1 MSELLY
7 QGDGYLRECTAR
19 VTAVDERGVQLDR
32 TVFYPV
38 GGGQPGDRGRLDLPD
53 GSGIEI
59 VDARKGDEADT
70 VLHVPA
76 DPVSKGIVGA
86 EVSAVIDWDRRH
98 RLMRMHTCMHL
109 LSVVIPADVTG
120 GSIRDGS
127 GRLDF
132 DLPEPLKDKEHLTRE
147 LNRLIDEDLPVETIW
162 VTDEEL
168 AARPDLV
175 KTMSVKPPS
184 GQGWVR
190 LLAIG
195 DVDLQA
201 CGGTHVA
208 RTGEIGRVL
217 VTRTEKKG
225 RRNRRVNVAFAPPE
239 EPGPGRP
246 GLPAG

>member
-19 VTAVDERGVQLDR
+19 VSAADEHGIQLDR
-32 TVFYPV
+32 TVFYAA
-38 GGGQPGDRGRLDLPD
+38 GGGQPGDRGRLVLPD
-53 GSGIEI
+53 GTQIEI
-59 VDARKGDEADT
+59 VDTRKGDEIGS
-70 VLHVPA
+70 VVHVPA
-76 DPVSKGIVGA
+76 REESTSIVGT
-86 EVSAVIDWDRRH
+86 EVVAIIDWERRH

-109 LSVVIPADVTG
+109 LSVVIPAEVTG

-132 DLPEPLKDKEHLTRE
+132 DLPEPLQDKEHLTRE
-147 LNRLIDEDLPVETIW
+147 LNRLVEDDLPVKTIW

-184 GQGWVR
+184 GQGRVR

-208 RTGEIGRVL
+208 RTGEIGEV
-217 VTRTEKKG
+217 VITKVEKKG
-225 RRNRRVNVAFAPPE
+225 RRNRRVNVAFAPS
-239 EPGPGRP
+239 
-246 GLPAG
+246 

>member
-7 QGDGYLRECTAR
+7 QSDGYLRECTAR
-19 VTAVDERGVQLDR
+19 VTASDERGIQLDR
-32 TVFYPV
+32 TVFYAA
-38 GGGQPGDRGRLDLPD
+38 GGGQPGDRGRLVLPD
-53 GSGIEI
+53 GSEIEI
-59 VDARKGDEADT
+59 VDTRKGDET
-70 VLHVPA
+70 GSVIHVPA
-76 DPVSKGIVGA
+76 SPVSENVVGLG
-86 EVSAVIDWDRRH
+86 VTAVIDWERRH

-132 DLPEPLKDKEHLTRE
+132 DLPEPLRDKEHLTSE
-147 LNRLIDEDLPVETIW
+147 LNRLVEDDLPVKTIW

-184 GQGWVR
+184 GQGRVR

-208 RTGEIGRVL
+208 RTGEIGKVV
-217 VTRTEKKG
+217 VTKTEKKG
-225 RRNRRVNVAFAPPE
+225 RHNRRVNVAFAPS
-239 EPGPGRP
+239 
-246 GLPAG
+246 

>member
-7 QGDGYLRECTAR
+7 QGDGYLRECAAR
-19 VTAVDERGVQLDR
+19 VIAADERGIQLDR
-32 TVFYPV
+32 TVFYAA
-38 GGGQPGDRGRLDLPD
+38 GGGQPGDRGKIVLPD
-53 GSGIEI
+53 GTAIEI
-59 VDARKGDEADT
+59 VDTRKGDGADS
-70 VLHVPA
+70 VVHVPESPA
-76 DPVSKGIVGA
+76 SGSIVGT
-86 EVSAVIDWDRRH
+86 EVTAVIDWERRH

-132 DLPEPLKDKEHLTRE
+132 DLPEPLQDKEHLTRE
-147 LNRLIDEDLPVETIW
+147 LNRLVEQDLPVKTIW

-184 GQGWVR
+184 GHGRVR

-208 RTGEIGRVL
+208 RTGEIGRVV
-217 VTRTEKKG
+217 VTKTEKKG
-225 RRNRRVNVAFAPPE
+225 RHNRRVNVAFAPS
-239 EPGPGRP
+239 
-246 GLPAG
+246 

>member
-1 MSELLY
+1 VSELLY

-19 VTAVDERGVQLDR
+19 VIAADERGIQLDR
-32 TVFYPV
+32 TVFYAA
-38 GGGQPGDRGRLDLPD
+38 GGGQPGDRGRLVLPD
-53 GSGIEI
+53 GTGIEI
-59 VDARKGDEADT
+59 VDTRKGDGAGS
-70 VLHVPA
+70 VVHVPESPA
-76 DPVSKGIVGA
+76 CESIVGT
-86 EVSAVIDWDRRH
+86 EVTAIIDWERRH

-132 DLPEPLKDKEHLTRE
+132 DLPEPLQDKEHLTRE
-147 LNRLIDEDLPVETIW
+147 LNRLVEQDLPVKTIW

-184 GQGWVR
+184 GHGRVR

-208 RTGEIGRVL
+208 RTGEIGRVV
-217 VTRTEKKG
+217 VTKTEKKG
-225 RRNRRVNVAFAPPE
+225 RHNRRVNVAFAPS
-239 EPGPGRP
+239 
-246 GLPAG
+246 

>member
-19 VTAVDERGVQLDR
+19 VTAADEHGVQLDR
-32 TVFYPV
+32 TVFYAA
-38 GGGQPGDRGRLDLPD
+38 GGGQPGDRGRLIVPD
-53 GSGIEI
+53 GSELEI
-59 VDARKGDEADT
+59 VDTRKGDT
-70 VLHVPA
+70 LGSVVHVLA
-76 DPVSKGIVGA
+76 SAVSTEIVGT
-86 EVSAVIDWDRRH
+86 EVTAAIDWERRH

-109 LSVVIPADVTG
+109 LSVVIPAEVTG

-132 DLPEPLKDKEHLTRE
+132 DLPEPLQDKEHLTRE
-147 LNRLIDEDLPVETIW
+147 LNRLVEEDLPVETIW

-184 GQGWVR
+184 GQGRVR

-208 RTGEIGRVL
+208 RTGEIGEVV
-217 VTRTEKKG
+217 VTKVEKKG
-225 RRNRRVNVAFAPPE
+225 RHNRRVNVAFAPS
-239 EPGPGRP
+239 
-246 GLPAG
+246 

>member
-19 VTAVDERGVQLDR
+19 VIAADERGVQLDR
-32 TVFYPV
+32 TVFYAA
-38 GGGQPGDRGRLDLPD
+38 GGGQPGDRGRFVLPD
-53 GSGIEI
+53 GTGIEI
-59 VDARKGDEADT
+59 VDTRKGDGAGS
-70 VLHVPA
+70 VVHVPENPA
-76 DPVSKGIVGA
+76 SESIVGT
-86 EVSAVIDWDRRH
+86 EVTAVIDWERRH

-132 DLPEPLKDKEHLTRE
+132 DLPEPLQDKEHLTRE
-147 LNRLIDEDLPVETIW
+147 LNRLVEQDLPVETIW

-184 GQGWVR
+184 GQGRVR

-208 RTGEIGRVL
+208 RTGEIGKVV
-217 VTRTEKKG
+217 VTKTEKKG
-225 RRNRRVNVAFAPPE
+225 RHNRRVNVAFAPS
-239 EPGPGRP
+239 
-246 GLPAG
+246 

>member
-19 VTAVDERGVQLDR
+19 VIAADARGIQLDR
-32 TVFYPV
+32 TVFYAA
-38 GGGQPGDRGRLDLPD
+38 GGGQPGDRGKLVLPD
-53 GSGIEI
+53 GTAIEI
-59 VDARKGDEADT
+59 VDTRKGDGADS
-70 VLHVPA
+70 VVHVPES
-76 DPVSKGIVGA
+76 PVSESIVGA
-86 EVSAVIDWDRRH
+86 EVTAVIDWERRH

-132 DLPEPLKDKEHLTRE
+132 DLPEPLQDKEHLTGE
-147 LNRLIDEDLPVETIW
+147 LNRLVEQDLPVKTIW

-184 GQGWVR
+184 GQGRVR

-208 RTGEIGRVL
+208 RTGEIGRVV
-217 VTRTEKKG
+217 VTKTEKKG
-225 RRNRRVNVAFAPPE
+225 RHNRRVNVAFAP
-239 EPGPGRP
+239 
-246 GLPAG
+246 

>member
-1 MSELLY
+1 MEKNGLHRVSELLY
-7 QGDGYLRECTAR
+7 QGDGYLRECTGR
-19 VTAVDERGVQLDR
+19 VIVADERGIQLDR
-32 TVFYPV
+32 TVFYAA
-38 GGGQPGDRGRLDLPD
+38 GGGQPGDCGKLVLPD
-53 GSGIEI
+53 GSRIEI
-59 VDARKGDEADT
+59 VDARKGDDIDS
-70 VLHVPA
+70 VVHVPA
-76 DPVSKGIVGA
+76 SPVSTSIVGA
-86 EVSAVIDWDRRH
+86 EVTAVIDWERRH

-109 LSVVIPADVTG
+109 LSVVIPAEVTG

-147 LNRLIDEDLPVETIW
+147 LNRLVEEDLPVKTIW

-184 GQGWVR
+184 GQGRVR

-208 RTGEIGRVL
+208 RTGEIGRVV
-217 VTRTEKKG
+217 VTKTEKKG
-225 RRNRRVNVAFAPPE
+225 RHNRRVNVAFAPS
-239 EPGPGRP
+239 
-246 GLPAG
+246 

>member
-7 QGDGYLRECTAR
+7 QDDGYLRECAARITAH
-19 VTAVDERGVQLDR
+19 DESGIQLDR
-32 TVFYPV
+32 TVFYAA
-38 GGGQPGDRGRLDLPD
+38 GGGQPGDRGRLVLAD
-53 GSGIEI
+53 GSRVEI
-59 VDARKGDEADT
+59 VDTRKGDEPGT
-70 VLHVPA
+70 VIHVPEG
-76 DPVSKGIVGA
+76 PVPGGIVGSDVTA
-86 EVSAVIDWDRRH
+86 IIDWERRH

-109 LSVVIPADVTG
+109 LSVIIKADVTG

-132 DLPEPLKDKEHLTRE
+132 DLPEPIQGKEHLTRE
-147 LNRLIDEDLPVETIW
+147 LNRLVEEDLPVSTIW

-168 AARPDLV
+168 AERPELV

-184 GQGWVR
+184 GQDRVR

-208 RTGEIGRVL
+208 RTGEIGEVV
-217 VTRTEKKG
+217 VTKVEKKG
-225 RRNRRVNVAFAPPE
+225 RQNRRVNVAFAP
-239 EPGPGRP
+239 
-246 GLPAG
+246 A

>member
-19 VTAVDERGVQLDR
+19 VIAADERGIQLDR
-32 TVFYPV
+32 TVFYAA
-38 GGGQPGDRGRLDLPD
+38 GGGQPGDRGRLVLPD
-53 GSGIEI
+53 GTGIEI
-59 VDARKGDEADT
+59 ADTRKGDGAGS
-70 VLHVPA
+70 VVHVPESPA
-76 DPVSKGIVGA
+76 PESIVGT
-86 EVSAVIDWDRRH
+86 EVTAVIDWERRH

-132 DLPEPLKDKEHLTRE
+132 DLPEPLQDKEHLTRE
-147 LNRLIDEDLPVETIW
+147 LNRLVEQDLPVKTIW

-184 GQGWVR
+184 GQGRVR

-208 RTGEIGRVL
+208 RTGEIGKVV
-217 VTRTEKKG
+217 VTKTEKKG
-225 RRNRRVNVAFAPPE
+225 RHNRRVNVAFAP
-239 EPGPGRP
+239 
-246 GLPAG
+246 A

>member
-19 VTAVDERGVQLDR
+19 VTAANEHGVQLDR
-32 TVFYPV
+32 TVFYAA
-38 GGGQPGDRGRLDLPD
+38 GGGQPGDRGRLVLPD
-53 GSGIEI
+53 GSELEI
-59 VDARKGDEADT
+59 VDTRKGDAT
-70 VLHVPA
+70 GSLVHVPA
-76 DPVSKGIVGA
+76 SAPPAGIVGT
-86 EVSAVIDWDRRH
+86 EVTAVIDWERRH

-109 LSVVIPADVTG
+109 LSVVIPAEVTG

-132 DLPEPLKDKEHLTRE
+132 DLPEPLQDKEHLTRE
-147 LNRLIDEDLPVETIW
+147 LNRLVEEDLPVETIW
-162 VTDEEL
+162 VTYEEL

-184 GQGWVR
+184 GQGRVR

-208 RTGEIGRVL
+208 RTGEIGEV
-217 VTRTEKKG
+217 VITKVEKKG
-225 RRNRRVNVAFAPPE
+225 RRNRRVNVAFASS
-239 EPGPGRP
+239 
-246 GLPAG
+246 

>member
-7 QGDGYLRECTAR
+7 QSDGYLRECTAR
-19 VTAVDERGVQLDR
+19 VISADERGLQLDR
-32 TVFYPV
+32 TVFYAV
-38 GGGQPGDRGRLDLPD
+38 GGGQPGDRGRLVRPD
-53 GSGIEI
+53 GTGIEI
-59 VDARKGDEADT
+59 VDTRKGDAAGS
-70 VLHVPA
+70 VVHVPESPA
-76 DPVSKGIVGA
+76 FESIVGT
-86 EVSAVIDWDRRH
+86 EVTAVIDWERRH

-132 DLPEPLKDKEHLTRE
+132 DLPEPLQDKEHLTRE
-147 LNRLIDEDLPVETIW
+147 LNRLVEQDLPVKTIW

-184 GQGWVR
+184 GQGRVR

-208 RTGEIGRVL
+208 RTGEIGKVV
-217 VTRTEKKG
+217 VTKTEKKG
-225 RRNRRVNVAFAPPE
+225 RHNRRVNVAFAP
-239 EPGPGRP
+239 
-246 GLPAG
+246 A

>member
-7 QGDGYLRECTAR
+7 QSDVYLRECIAR
-19 VTAVDERGVQLDR
+19 VTAVDERGIQLDR
-32 TVFYPV
+32 TVFYAM
-38 GGGQPGDRGRLDLPD
+38 GGGQPGDRGRLILAD
-53 GSGIEI
+53 GSEI
-59 VDARKGDEADT
+59 GVIDTRKGDGGES
-70 VLHVPA
+70 VVHVPA
-76 DPVSKGIVGA
+76 EPVSENIAGS
-86 EVSAVIDWDRRH
+86 EVAAVIDWARRH

-109 LSVVIPADVTG
+109 LSVVITAEVTG

-132 DLPEPLKDKEHLTRE
+132 DLPQPVPDKEHVTRE
-147 LNRLIDEDLPVETIW
+147 LNRLVEEDLPVSTVW

-184 GQGWVR
+184 GQGRIR

-208 RTGEIGRVL
+208 RTGEIGPVV
-217 VTRTEKKG
+217 VTKIEKKG
-225 RRNRRVNVAFAPPE
+225 RHNRRVNIAFAPS
-239 EPGPGRP
+239 
-246 GLPAG
+246 